1 MPAKPRFVSKPIG
14 EVEGEPK
21 CKLFDPAI
29 LALKA
34 AEAEL
39 ECLKLE
45 EAMYEELLAQEQ
57 LEMELREVQQEEKS
71 LLNRTIPASSH
82 VAPSALL
89 AYLLLL
95 GPLYVWCRYWNLIV

>member
-57 LEMELREVQQEEKS
+57 LKWNCVKFSKRKSPCSIAPS
-71 LLNRTIPASSH
+71 LLPVMWH
-82 VAPSALL
+82 PVP
-89 AYLLLL
+89 Y
-95 GPLYVWCRYWNLIV
+95 